1 MNFSIGENIKNM
13 RKVCG
18 YTQEEL
24 AKMLSVT
31 PQAVSKWENGN
42 GAPDLSQIVP
52 LAQIFGTTT
61 DSLLGV
67 DSSTYGEAH
76 TKKALEHEERLLST
90 SLPKPEQHLAA
101 YRYFCKESEID
112 PTNYTIM
119 RKCLNHGGEISI
131 YADFEGF
138 LADQPKVLEEIYA
151 DCERKNNCITRYC
164 EDRANVEKSNYC
176 MAWIYFHL
184 REFDKA
190 KKLISNLPSLDSNNL
205 QEQILP
211 AIFVSQNGFEY
222 AKPYYYDGIMK
233 LFNATTKLFYH
244 YLEAFAWHGDKSE
257 ATEIYYKFL
266 AIMDAYKAFDG
277 TEEMYKH
284 WKEII
289 KDFPI
294 EK

>member
-67 DSSTYGEAH
+67 DSSTYGEVH
-76 TKKALEHEERLLST
+76 TKKALEHEERLMST

-101 YRYFCKESEID
+101 YRYFCKESDKE

-119 RKCLNHGGEISI
+119 KKCLNHGAEISR
-131 YADFEGF
+131 YADYNEF
-138 LADQPKVLEEIYA
+138 LAGKPELLKEIFA
-151 DCERKNNCITRYC
+151 DCERKNICITRYC
-164 EDRANVEKSNYC
+164 KDRANVEKANFC
-176 MAWIYFHL
+176 MAWIYTHIK
-184 REFDKA
+184 EYDKA
-190 KKLISNLPSLDSNNL
+190 KKLIDNLPSLESKCIK
-205 QEQILP
+205 EHILP
-211 AIFVSQNGFEY
+211 KFIHYKSNFSEAE
-222 AKPYYYDGIMK
+222 PYYKDGIIK
-233 LFNATTKLFYH
+233 LFDATAGLFFY
-244 YLEAFAWHGDKSE
+244 YLESYSYEGEKEKTKELYQKASAIID
-257 ATEIYYKFL
+257 IYKT
-266 AIMDAYKAFDG
+266 FDG
-277 TEEMYKH
+277 AESVCKH
-284 WKEII
+284 WEEAISYL
-289 KDFPI
+289 PI